1 MLSAFLFILFITMGY
16 LVGSVCSAVI
26 VSKLFDLPDPCSEG
40 SKNPGATNVLR
51 LAGKKYAVYVL
62 VADMLKGFFPVLLAA
77 LLTSNHTLAAFTC
90 LAAVIGHCYPLFF
103 KFKGGKGIATAFG
116 GLLGLN
122 LVLGASVVG
131 IWLLVVN
138 FSRYSSLASMIS
150 MAFMPVLAIIFL
162 QSGEPLIPM
171 VAISL
176 LVFYKHRYNI
186 NRLIDGTEPKV
197 FLKKPILHGEGE
209 HSTVDAAEE
218 GEPQPVETITDIVEE
233 DTQNKTT
240 NEGS

>member
-1 MLSAFLFILFITMGY
+1 
-16 LVGSVCSAVI
+16 
-26 VSKLFDLPDPCSEG
+26 
-40 SKNPGATNVLR
+40 
-51 LAGKKYAVYVL
+51 
-62 VADMLKGFFPVLLAA
+62 
-77 LLTSNHTLAAFTC
+77 
-90 LAAVIGHCYPLFF
+90 
-103 KFKGGKGIATAFG
+103 
-116 GLLGLN
+116 
-122 LVLGASVVG
+122 
-131 IWLLVVN
+131 
-138 FSRYSSLASMIS
+138 
-150 MAFMPVLAIIFL
+150 
-162 QSGEPLIPM
+162 M